1 MEKENKD
8 AEKPTQNFDPM
19 KTLNSLRDSVGRFIE
34 DGISMA
40 TGAQLLPVDVY
51 ETDTSVIVKAGPLL
65 GAQPESIDVSLVG
78 ETLTIKGETRPEGS
92 DHSDE
97 MKAYLRRERRFG
109 AFTRSVPIPRPV
121 KAEQA
126 NASFKDG
133 ILTITLPKADNPQ
146 PKVINVKQV
155 DS

>member
-1 MEKENKD
+1 MEKDNKD
-8 AEKPTQNFDPM
+8 AEKPTQKIEPM
-19 KTLNSLRDSVGRFIE
+19 KTLNQIRDTVGRFID

-51 ETDTSVIVKAGPLL
+51 ETETSVVVKAGPLL

-78 ETLTIKGETRPEGS
+78 DTLTIKGETRPEGA
-92 DHSDE
+92 E
-97 MKAYLRRERRFG
+97 NEAQEKAYLRRERRFG
-109 AFTRSVPIPRPV
+109 AFTRSVAIPRPV

-133 ILTITLPKADNPQ
+133 ILTITLPKSDTPQ